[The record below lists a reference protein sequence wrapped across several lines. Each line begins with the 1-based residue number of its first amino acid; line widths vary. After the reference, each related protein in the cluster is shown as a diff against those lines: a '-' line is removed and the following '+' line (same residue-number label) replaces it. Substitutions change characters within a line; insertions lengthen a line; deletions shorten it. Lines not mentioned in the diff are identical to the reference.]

1 MFKGTVYEIQKSDMV
16 QFTKALLKDLLVQ
29 E

>member
-1 MFKGTVYEIQKSDMV
+1 MFKGTVYEIQMSDMV